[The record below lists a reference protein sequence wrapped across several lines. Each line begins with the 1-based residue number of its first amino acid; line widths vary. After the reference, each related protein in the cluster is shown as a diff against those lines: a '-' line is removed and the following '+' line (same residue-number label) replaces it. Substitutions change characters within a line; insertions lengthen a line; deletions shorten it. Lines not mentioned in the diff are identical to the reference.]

1 MNNSNNNNSRHT
13 EPATTIKQNS
23 TAANKIIDETDS
35 RKITMFKLQ
44 IIKIYF
50 KWLLGYETDNVFIT
64 YTLSLKFM
72 YIV

>member
-44 IIKIYF
+44 IIKNIF
-50 KWLLGYETDNVFIT
+50 
-64 YTLSLKFM
+64 
-72 YIV
+72 